1 MDDAITLLFIHHIA
15 VIQPLHQ
22 QNHQNILGDFRQI
35 TKDLF
40 HSSAMSWYTESY
52 DQWTTLRIDLMI
64 MKEGTLLM
72 KDSPFKKHGF
82 AHLGVSEFL
91 CDALTQQRI
100 DIPTPVQTLAIP
112 AAYSG
117 KDVIAQAQT
126 GTGKTLAFL
135 LPLFDTNDPEIQG
148 IQGLIITPTR
158 ELAIQI
164 TAEAR
169 KLAHFKKLNILAAY
183 GGQDIESQT
192 RKLKGNIHL
201 VIGTPG
207 RILDH
212 MRRKNIALNHVR
224 YLVLDEADQMLHM
237 GFLPDVEAII
247 SQTPKK
253 RQTLCFS
260 ATMPHA
266 IKLLANRFMNVPVP
280 ISIKSEQITLKSIQ
294 QRVIETSDRNRQDA
308 LIATLRETT
317 PYMAII
323 FCRTKRRVSALLE
336 ALHAEGFK
344 CDELHGD
351 LTQSKRERVM
361 KLFRT
366 GAVQLL
372 IATDVAARGLDI
384 DGITHVFNYDVAGD
398 AESYIHRIGRTG
410 RAGNTGVSITFAA
423 PTDRVKLLDIERGI
437 GMTLSKSRMPG
448 DHIPD
453 EPRKTLPKHLNRNG
467 NAREKTAAG
476 KGRFSKSGPSADKKG
491 PSDRKSSGAM
501 KGHGKPKPETARPS
515 APKAETVR
523 LHQSPPRAAKPDSG
537 KPKRATAGRS
547 EGAYKDGAS
556 SRPAPKKSYGNMN
569 SGPKGGSRKR

>member
-1 MDDAITLLFIHHIA
+1 
-15 VIQPLHQ
+15 
-22 QNHQNILGDFRQI
+22 
-35 TKDLF
+35 
-40 HSSAMSWYTESY
+40 
-52 DQWTTLRIDLMI
+52 
-64 MKEGTLLM
+64 M
-72 KDSPFKKHGF
+72 KDSPFKKHSF
-82 AHLGVSEFL
+82 SVLGVGEEL
-91 CDALTQQRI
+91 CQALNQQRI
-100 DIPTPVQTLAIP
+100 EVPTPVQAQAIP

-117 KDVIAQAQT
+117 KDIIAQAQT

-135 LPLFDTNDPEIQG
+135 LPLFDTHDPEIQG

-169 KLAHFKKLNILAAY
+169 KLTHFKKLNILAAY

-192 RKLKGNIHL
+192 RKLQGNIHL

-212 MRRKNIALNHVR
+212 MRRKNIALNHIR

-280 ISIKSEQITLKSIQ
+280 ITIKSEQITLKTIQ
-294 QRVIETSDRNRQDA
+294 QKVIETSDRNRQDA
-308 LIATLRETT
+308 LIATLRETN

-372 IATDVAARGLDI
+372 VATDVAARGLDI
-384 DGITHVFNYDVAGD
+384 DGITHVINYDVAGD

-423 PTDRVKLLDIERGI
+423 PTDRQKLLDIERGI
-437 GMTLSKSRMPG
+437 GMTLSKNRMAG
-448 DHIPD
+448 DHIHE

-467 NAREKTAAG
+467 NPREKTASG
-476 KGRFSKSGPSADKKG
+476 KSRFNSGAPKPGKSGPG
-491 PSDRKSSGAM
+491 DRKASGP
-501 KGHGKPKPETARPS
+501 KRGHGAPKPESARAAQP
-515 APKAETVR
+515 APKVDTVR

-537 KPKRATAGRS
+537 KPKRTSTRS
-547 EGAYKDGAS
+547 EGGMGYKDGAS
-556 SRPAPKKSYGNMN
+556 TRPAPKKSYGNMN
-569 SGPKGGSRKR
+569 SGSKGGRKR

>member
-1 MDDAITLLFIHHIA
+1 
-15 VIQPLHQ
+15 
-22 QNHQNILGDFRQI
+22 
-35 TKDLF
+35 
-40 HSSAMSWYTESY
+40 
-52 DQWTTLRIDLMI
+52 
-64 MKEGTLLM
+64 MKEST
-72 KDSPFKKHGF
+72 FKRHNF
-82 AHLGVSEFL
+82 AQLGVSDEL
-91 CDALTQQRI
+91 CEALTQQRI
-100 DIPTPVQTLAIP
+100 DIPTPVQTQAIP

-117 KDVIAQAQT
+117 KDIIAQAQT

-135 LPLFDTNDPEIQG
+135 LPLFDTNDHDIMG

-169 KLAHFKKLNILAAY
+169 KLTHFKKLNILAAY

-212 MRRKNIALNHVR
+212 MRRKNIALNHIR

-260 ATMPHA
+260 ATMPHQ

-280 ISIKSEQITLKSIQ
+280 ITIKSEQITLKSIQ
-294 QRVIETSDRNRQDA
+294 QKVIETSDRNRQDA
-308 LIATLRETT
+308 LIATLRETN

-323 FCRTKRRVSALLE
+323 FCRTKRRVSALLQ
-336 ALHAEGFK
+336 ALHEEGFK

-372 IATDVAARGLDI
+372 VATDVAARGLDI

-410 RAGNTGVSITFAA
+410 RAGNTGVSITFASPA
-423 PTDRVKLLDIERGI
+423 DRLNLLDIERGI
-437 GMTLSKSRMPG
+437 GMTLSKNRMPG
-448 DHIPD
+448 DHIHE
-453 EPRKTLPKHLNRNG
+453 EPRKKLPKHLDRSG
-467 NAREKTAAG
+467 NPRDKALSG
-476 KGRFSKSGPSADKKG
+476 KGRFNKSVPAADKKG
-491 PSDRKSSGAM
+491 TPDRKGFNPK
-501 KGHGKPKPETARPS
+501 KGPVVSKPEAARAERS
-515 APKAETVR
+515 APKAETIR

-537 KPKRATAGRS
+537 RAKPARSGARS
-547 EGAYKDGAS
+547 EGGYKDGTS
-556 SRPAPKKSYGNMN
+556 TRPAPKKSYGNMN
-569 SGPKGGSRKR
+569 SGSKAGARKR

>member
-1 MDDAITLLFIHHIA
+1 M
-15 VIQPLHQ
+15 
-22 QNHQNILGDFRQI
+22 N
-35 TKDLF
+35 
-40 HSSAMSWYTESY
+40 ES
-52 DQWTTLRIDLMI
+52 T
-64 MKEGTLLM
+64 
-72 KDSPFKKHGF
+72 FKKHGF
-82 AHLGVSEFL
+82 AHLGVSETL
-91 CDALTQQRI
+91 CEALTQQRI
-100 DIPTPVQTLAIP
+100 DLPTPVQTQAIP

-117 KDVIAQAQT
+117 KDIIAQAQT

-135 LPLFDTNDPEIQG
+135 LPLFDTNDSEIQG

-212 MRRKNIALNHVR
+212 MRRKNIALNHIR

-280 ISIKSEQITLKSIQ
+280 ITIKSEQITLKSIQ
-294 QRVIETSDRNRQDA
+294 QKVIETSDRNRQDA
-308 LIATLRETT
+308 LIATLRETN

-323 FCRTKRRVSALLE
+323 FCRTKRRVSALLQ
-336 ALHAEGFK
+336 ALHEEGFK

-372 IATDVAARGLDI
+372 VATDVAARGLDI

-410 RAGNTGVSITFAA
+410 RAGNTGVSITFAS
-423 PTDRVKLLDIERGI
+423 PTDRHSVLDIERGI
-437 GMTLSKSRMPG
+437 GMTLSKGRMPG
-448 DHIPD
+448 DHVHE
-453 EPRKTLPKHLNRNG
+453 EPRKKLPKHLDRNG
-467 NAREKTAAG
+467 NPRDHSLTG
-476 KGRFSKSGPSADKKG
+476 KGRFNKSKPSSDSKG
-491 PSDRKSSGAM
+491 APDRKAPSG
-501 KGHGKPKPETARPS
+501 KRGHGAPKPETSRPQQA
-515 APKAETVR
+515 APKVETPR

-537 KPKRATAGRS
+537 KPKSARAGSRS
-547 EGAYKDGAS
+547 EGSYKDGAS
-556 SRPAPKKSYGNMN
+556 TRPAPKKNFSAMN
-569 SGPKGGSRKR
+569 SGPKGGMRSGKR